1 MQSQE
6 IIRDISKLQTE
17 VATLRSQEEMLMK
30 MLEDICKKVDNLK
43 MWLMGVMAAVII
55 ALLSNLLT

>member
-6 IIRDISKLQTE
+6 IIRDISKLQSE
-17 VATLRSQEEMLMK
+17 VASLRSQEEILMK
-30 MLEDICKKVDNLK
+30 MMEDICKKVDNLK

-55 ALLSNLLT
+55 ALVSNLLT

>member
-6 IIRDISKLQTE
+6 IIKDISKLQSE

>member
-1 MQSQE
+1 MQNQDF
-6 IIRDISKLQTE
+6 IKDISKLQSE
-17 VATLRSQEEMLMK
+17 VASLRAQEELLMK

-55 ALLSNLLT
+55 ALLSNLLR

>member
-1 MQSQE
+1 MQCQE
-6 IIRDISKLQTE
+6 IIKDINKLQTE

-30 MLEDICKKVDNLK
+30 MSEDICKKVDNLK

-55 ALLSNLLT
+55 ALLSNLIT

>member
-1 MQSQE
+1 MQEQD
-6 IIRDISKLQTE
+6 IIKDISKLQSE
-17 VATLRSQEEMLMK
+17 VASLRSQEEMLMK

-55 ALLSNLLT
+55 ALLSNLLK

>member
-6 IIRDISKLQTE
+6 FIRDISKLQTE

>member
-1 MQSQE
+1 MQCPE
-6 IIRDISKLQTE
+6 IIKDISNLQTE

-43 MWLMGVMAAVII
+43 MWLMGVMAAVIV

>member
-43 MWLMGVMAAVII
+43 MW
-55 ALLSNLLT
+55 

>member
-1 MQSQE
+1 MQCPE
-6 IIRDISKLQTE
+6 IIKDISNLQTE

-55 ALLSNLLT
+55 ALLSNLIT

>member
-1 MQSQE
+1 MQSPE
-6 IIRDISKLQTE
+6 IMKDISKLQSE
-17 VATLRSQEEMLMK
+17 VATLKSQEEMLMK
-30 MLEDICKKVDNLK
+30 KLDDICKKVDSLK

>member
-1 MQSQE
+1 MQCPE
-6 IIRDISKLQTE
+6 IIKDISNLQTE

-43 MWLMGVMAAVII
+43 MWLMGVMAAVIV
-55 ALLSNLLT
+55 ALLSNLIT

>member
-1 MQSQE
+1 MEFQE
-6 IIRDISKLQTE
+6 IMKDISKLQTE

-55 ALLSNLLT
+55 ALLSNLIT